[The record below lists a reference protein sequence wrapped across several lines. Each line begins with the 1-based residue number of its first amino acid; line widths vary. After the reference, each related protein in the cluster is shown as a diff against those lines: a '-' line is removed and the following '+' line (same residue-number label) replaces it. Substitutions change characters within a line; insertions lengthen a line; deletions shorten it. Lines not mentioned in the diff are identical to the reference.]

1 MKRNLPTTYQSY
13 LLRIWQENE
22 LGTWRASVTNV
33 ATRECHAFSNIA
45 TLYKF
50 LHEQTMAQED
60 LNQFQNFQR
69 ESTKIPV
76 FSEILE
82 DKK

>member
-33 ATRECHAFSNIA
+33 ATRE
-45 TLYKF
+45 YKF